1 MESLKKWAKEN
12 PVIALAAVIIVAT
25 IVYSLFFGSAD
36 VPA

>member
-1 MESLKKWAKEN
+1 MELLKNWAKEN
-12 PVIALAAVIIVAT
+12 PVIAIVAVLIAAT

>member
-1 MESLKKWAKEN
+1 MESLKSWAKEN
-12 PVIALAAVIIVAT
+12 PMIAVVAVLIAAT

>member
-1 MESLKKWAKEN
+1 MESLKTWAKDN
-12 PVIALAAVIIVAT
+12 PVIAIAAVLIVAT

>member
-1 MESLKKWAKEN
+1 MESLKNWAKEN
-12 PVIALAAVIIVAT
+12 PMFAIAAVLIVAT